1 MTRMLSTSALRLVAA
16 GALGL
21 PLTLGVTGV
30 ANAETGHAHE
40 HGHDCGHP
48 GGGQRAVQG
57 GDVVGALAQVNP
69 ALNVGG
75 ILNSGPVT
83 QTAYAASPAN
93 TGIQQSGGHGHGGQ
107 RAAQGGNLVG
117 ALAQVNPA
125 LNVGGILNSGPVTQT
140 AYAASP
146 ANTGIQQSGGHGH
159 GPSGGQESFQ
169 AGDLVEA
176 LVQVNPA
183 VNVGGIAN
191 SGPVTQTAHSDSA
204 ANSGIQQSGGHGGG
218 SKRAAQ
224 GGGLL
229 GLNLQVNPTVNIGGI
244 LSSGGV
250 SQNAVAASGANSG
263 I

>member
-30 ANAETGHAHE
+30 ANAETGHD
-40 HGHDCGHP
+40 HGHDCGHL
-48 GGGQRAVQG
+48 GGGHRAVQG
-57 GDVVGALAQVNP
+57 GDVVGALAQVDP

-83 QTAYAASPAN
+83 QTAYSASSAA
-93 TGIQQSGGHGHGGQ
+93 TGVQQSGGHGHGGQ
-107 RAAQGGNLVG
+107 RAAQAGSLVG

-125 LNVGGILNSGPVTQT
+125 LNVGGILNSGRVTQT
-140 AYAASP
+140 AVAAGS
-146 ANTGIQQSGGHGH
+146 ANSGIQQSGGHG
-159 GPSGGQESFQ
+159 PSAGQESFQ

-191 SGPVTQTAHSDSA
+191 SGPVTQTAYSDSS
-204 ANSGIQQSGGHGGG
+204 ANSGIQQSGGPAGG

-263 I
+263 VQQGS